1 MSHVAIHCERKHA
14 EIWFPTYLYMCFCVF
29 FSPSLFG
36 FLSVSCT
43 QAMSNYAASVMNSVF
58 ICDITPRLRKPCLF
72 ESILCDSCNV
82 LKQEIQQFRNPVFIF
97 LQTKL
102 LFTHCLYWLITIL
115 SCPVS
120 QTLDWH
126 LFFISLDVMQTL
138 TVSYWC
144 CLSLNIYLLVLVH
157 ISVFFLTFSALMLLV
172 GWQEGHPVCK
182 KLSGGVLAW
191 LSVWS
196 KVHTCIQPSW
206 CHCHSLSLASVKS
219 RLVLPFCT
227 GSPR

>member
-1 MSHVAIHCERKHA
+1 MWPFIVRENMLKFDSQLTSTCAFV
-14 EIWFPTYLYMCFCVF
+14 FF

-43 QAMSNYAASVMNSVF
+43 QAMSNCPASVMNSVF
-58 ICDITPRLRKPCLF
+58 ICDITPRLRKSCLF

-97 LQTKL
+97 LQTNL
-102 LFTHCLYWLITIL
+102 QLTHSLYWLTTIL

-172 GWQEGHPVCK
+172 GWQKGHPVCK
-182 KLSGGVLAW
+182 KLSGGVPAW

-196 KVHTCIQPSW
+196 ECRLAYGPADATAT
-206 CHCHSLSLASVKS
+206 HSLL
-219 RLVLPFCT
+219 LQ
-227 GSPR
+227 

>member
-1 MSHVAIHCERKHA
+1 
-14 EIWFPTYLYMCFCVF
+14 
-29 FSPSLFG
+29 
-36 FLSVSCT
+36 
-43 QAMSNYAASVMNSVF
+43 
-58 ICDITPRLRKPCLF
+58 
-72 ESILCDSCNV
+72 
-82 LKQEIQQFRNPVFIF
+82 
-97 LQTKL
+97 
-102 LFTHCLYWLITIL
+102 
-115 SCPVS
+115 
-120 QTLDWH
+120 
-126 LFFISLDVMQTL
+126 MQTS

-182 KLSGGVLAW
+182 KLSGGVPAW

-196 KVHTCIQPSW
+196 ECRLTYGLADATATH
-206 CHCHSLSLASVKS
+206 SLASVKS